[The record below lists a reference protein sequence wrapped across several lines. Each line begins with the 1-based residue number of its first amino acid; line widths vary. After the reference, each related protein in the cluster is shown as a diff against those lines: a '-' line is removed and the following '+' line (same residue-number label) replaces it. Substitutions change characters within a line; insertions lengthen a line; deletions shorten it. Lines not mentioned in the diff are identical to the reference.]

1 LYCCFKLLNIVKPR
15 YLNLDKIF
23 PWIPGRKI
31 EHVQLR
37 KHEMFEDTKV
47 LIISRKS
54 DIDRQHN
61 SQKKMDEKTNNDTN
75 NYTEN

>member
-1 LYCCFKLLNIVKPR
+1 
-15 YLNLDKIF
+15 LDKIF

-75 NYTEN
+75 NYSQTWLCQAEGSC

>member
-1 LYCCFKLLNIVKPR
+1 
-15 YLNLDKIF
+15 
-23 PWIPGRKI
+23 
-31 EHVQLR
+31 
-37 KHEMFEDTKV
+37 MFEDTKV